1 MFEDIRRENYGK
13 VLIKIL
19 ALFIWT
25 LMCIYGSYNNT
36 VRLMEIHT
44 VGSGYEV
51 YFPNTDETHY
61 YE

>member
-1 MFEDIRRENYGK
+1 MREVKYLK
-13 VLIKIL
+13 VAVIKFTL
-19 ALFIWT
+19 FFIWT